1 MDIEKQQNSG
11 ILRIRAINTLVL
23 IYKDIIQT
31 KYLHVGGLIISL
43 SHGIITLITAS
54 TESLAPI
61 QLAQLRRYKTI
72 SDMGSFVKQLV
83 VLVLQRLG
91 KD

>member
-1 MDIEKQQNSG
+1 MDIEKQQNSR

-23 IYKDIIQT
+23 IYKDIQT

-54 TESLAPI
+54 IESLAPI